1 MRLARG
7 IRSAFVAATLI
18 IALAG
23 CGAEPRGG
31 AERMPDELSDHASF
45 TAVEDAPAA
54 PSLEGELIDGTPVDL
69 DALAAGRPLLVQF
82 AATWCST
89 CADQEAALAAV
100 ARAYG
105 DDLAIAIVT
114 GDEDPADVT
123 AYLDRRGLPYPV
135 ITDPDLRIWRA
146 YAVTEPPATALID
159 AAGGLVRVWPGGA
172 VESTMREQLD
182 RIITAAG

>member
-7 IRSAFVAATLI
+7 IPSVVVAAAMI
-18 IALAG
+18 VALAA

-31 AERMPDELSDHASF
+31 AERMPDDRSDGASF
-45 TAVEDAPAA
+45 TAVDGAPPA
-54 PSLEGELIDGTPVDL
+54 PSLDGELIDGTPVDL

-82 AATWCST
+82 AATWCSS

-100 ARAYG
+100 AREYR
-105 DDLAIAIVT
+105 DDLSIAIVT

-135 ITDPDLRIWRA
+135 VADPDLKIWRA

-159 AAGGLVRVWPGGA
+159 ADGGLVRLWPGGA

-182 RIITAAG
+182 RIITG

>member
-1 MRLARG
+1 MTLARG
-7 IRSAFVAATLI
+7 IRSAVVATALI
-18 IALAG
+18 VALAA
-23 CGAEPRGG
+23 CGTEPRGG
-31 AERMPDELSDHASF
+31 ADRMPGERSDGASF
-45 TAVEDAPAA
+45 TAVDDAPAA
-54 PSLEGELIDGTPVDL
+54 PSLEGELVDGTPVDL
-69 DALAAGRPLLVQF
+69 DALAGGRPLVVQF

-100 ARAYG
+100 ARDYG

-114 GDEDPADVT
+114 GDEDSADVT

-135 ITDPDLRIWRA
+135 VADPDLRIWRA

-159 AAGGLVRVWPGGA
+159 AEGGLVRLWPGGA
-172 VESTMREQLD
+172 VEATMREQLD

>member
-7 IRSAFVAATLI
+7 IRSAVIAATLI
-18 IALAG
+18 AALAA

-31 AERMPDELSDHASF
+31 AERMPGELSDGASF
-45 TAVEDAPAA
+45 TAVDDAPAA
-54 PSLEGELIDGTPVDL
+54 PSLEGELVDGTPVDL

-82 AATWCST
+82 AATWCTT

-100 ARAYG
+100 AREYG

-114 GDEDPADVT
+114 GDEQPADVT

-135 ITDPDLRIWRA
+135 IADPDLRIWRA

-159 AAGGLVRVWPGGA
+159 AQGGLVRVWPGGA

-182 RIITAAG
+182 RIITG

>member
-1 MRLARG
+1 MTVARSIRTAVIAVAVVVVLA
-7 IRSAFVAATLI
+7 A
-18 IALAG
+18 

-31 AERMPDELSDHASF
+31 AERMPEERADGASF
-45 TAVEDAPAA
+45 TAVESAPAA
-54 PSLEGELIDGTPVDL
+54 PSLDGELLDGTPVDL

-89 CADQEAALAAV
+89 CADQEAALAAM
-100 ARAYG
+100 ASEYG
-105 DDLAIAIVT
+105 DDLAIVVVI
-114 GDEDPADVT
+114 GDEDPPDIT

-135 ITDPDLRIWRA
+135 IVDQNLRIWRG

-159 AAGGLVRVWPGGA
+159 AHGGLVRVWPGGA

-182 RIITAAG
+182 QIITG